1 MYLGEVIKLYRQEKG
16 ISQQAFADKCG
27 LSKPYISQL
36 ENNRN
41 PKTGE
46 PAVPS
51 SDTFV
56 KVAQAMNISL
66 TELLEMVDENQPVS
80 LRVISDSAPGS
91 SKPPIYEAAA
101 GEGRINDGYPS
112 DNMSLSLEDDQYYFN
127 VCGQSMEP
135 TLQDGDIV
143 VVSATNVVKSQED
156 IMLVKINGDK
166 ATLKHVKIQD
176 DGLYLYGENHAVYPA
191 RFFSAKEVEELPVT
205 IEGVV
210 VRLIRNM

>member
-1 MYLGEVIKLYRQEKG
+1 MKHKETAKRLQEALSRKNLRAQDLSNLSGVAKASISQYINGTHKPSNVSAGKMGEVLEVDPLWLMGFDVPMKSK
-16 ISQQAFADKCG
+16 SQ
-27 LSKPYISQL
+27 
-36 ENNRN
+36 
-41 PKTGE
+41 
-46 PAVPS
+46 
-51 SDTFV
+51 
-56 KVAQAMNISL
+56 
-66 TELLEMVDENQPVS
+66 
-80 LRVISDSAPGS
+80 
-91 SKPPIYEAAA
+91 PIYEAAA

-112 DNMSLSLEDDQYYFN
+112 DNMSMTLDDDQYYFN

-166 ATLKHVKIQD
+166 ATLKHVKIQEN
-176 DGLYLYGENHAVYPA
+176 GLYLYGENHAVYPA

>member
-1 MYLGEVIKLYRQEKG
+1 MVEIKEEFKQRLDTALAVNNMKPVDLARATG
-16 ISQQAFADKCG
+16 ISESTISQYRSG
-27 LSKPYISQL
+27 YSKPKDKRLVKIANVL
-36 ENNRN
+36 HVD
-41 PKTGE
+41 
-46 PAVPS
+46 PAWL
-51 SDTFV
+51 
-56 KVAQAMNISL
+56 MG
-66 TELLEMVDENQPVS
+66 VDVS
-80 LRVISDSAPGS
+80 MRSG
-91 SKPPIYEAAA
+91 KPPIYEAAA

-112 DNMSLSLEDDQYYFN
+112 DNMSLTLDDDQYYFN

-166 ATLKHVKIQD
+166 ATLKHVKIQEN
-176 DGLYLYGENHAVYPA
+176 GLYLYGENHAVYPA